1 MSQSREESPIMEATD
16 ATVALGGATSLI
28 WMQELDLSV
37 RILATIA
44 GIAFLALRGYL
55 LWLTTRREQKE
66 QSHEEKR

>member
-1 MSQSREESPIMEATD
+1 MEATD